1 MVFSSKRDFV
11 PSDYDNI
18 QMSTLN
24 HSRKALVTSNDEV
37 IHLNKLNQRNFT
49 FNVLNEVIMT
59 VPVVFYVQK
68 DSYLSDIIDEKI
80 FDLKS
85 SGLIDYWIS
94 KYLDNKYLRV
104 KKTDQGPRNLNFKE
118 LLGAFQLLGF
128 GLACSGLSFVIESI
142 CAKLRKIK

>member
-24 HSRKALVTSNDEV
+24 HYSRKALVTSNDEV

-94 KYLDNKYLRV
+94 
-104 KKTDQGPRNLNFKE
+104 
-118 LLGAFQLLGF
+118 
-128 GLACSGLSFVIESI
+128 
-142 CAKLRKIK
+142 